1 MYPPWSELIST
12 RIQHHEYN
20 ILSARYMATYTD
32 PQLTVETLRDKLP
45 KNPTREIDVLR
56 SSSPTGGKYLKK

>member
-1 MYPPWSELIST
+1 
-12 RIQHHEYN
+12 
-20 ILSARYMATYTD
+20 MATYTD

-56 SSSPTGGKYLKK
+56 SSSPTGGKYLKKQSSKKAILYKF